1 MVTEPVAAAS
11 GLAATTRSR
20 DLAYRLVRDAGPL
33 LAEFGLPFVLV
44 LYLALQSGGY
54 SQVTSSEVG
63 VIVWWL
69 VLLGAVLGLLARG
82 PMGRAR
88 WLAFGLLAAFA
99 VWTALGFTWT
109 ESSEQTMVEVTR
121 VLTYLGVL
129 ALALSNRGP
138 GTIERVA
145 AGVGSAIA
153 IVALVAL
160 LSRLHPSWF
169 PENTAADFLPITRER
184 LSYPLGYWNGLAAL
198 IVMGIPIVLAA
209 ATYSRRLVTSALAAA
224 VLPAMA
230 LTAFYTLSRGGAVEL
245 AVALTVLFL
254 LAPRRLNLLPTLA
267 ITGAGAALLIVLAT
281 GLDSLE
287 DGLVTG
293 SAQAQ
298 GDEMLLLTLVVC
310 TAVGFLQAAYRGV
323 MPEGIG
329 PVGRDAVIATAA
341 IAGVA
346 VVIGVASAVAAGAP
360 DELSDSWQEFKS
372 PTIDERGAT
381 RFVSASGTGRYQ
393 HWDAALD
400 AGESE
405 PLTGIGPGAYEFWWS
420 RTNDLENFF
429 VRDAHSLY
437 LETFGEAGVVG
448 LLILLAFIATLVWA
462 AVSAARRSGRH
473 RAVIAGVAASCA
485 AYLTASA
492 IDWVWELAAVT
503 AAFLL
508 LGGAILTTRDQ
519 VERDESEDREARRGL
534 PGRVVLAAA
543 AVVALVVIAIPLTAA
558 KSITDS
564 EQAVAAGD
572 LDEAL
577 DKADDAAGLQPYAA
591 TPSLQRA
598 IVLELEGD
606 IDAAAVEAREASRQE
621 STNWQTWL
629 VLSRLEA
636 RLGNA
641 DEALAAYR
649 NARSLNPQSPLFQP

>member
-145 AGVGSAIA
+145 AGVGAAIA

-245 AVALTVLFL
+245 VVALTVLFL

-287 DGLVTG
+287 DGLVTA

-329 PVGRDAVIATAA
+329 PVGRDVVIATAG

-346 VVIGVASAVAAGAP
+346 VVIGIASAVAAGAP

>member
-11 GLAATTRSR
+11 GLAATVRSR
-20 DLAYRLVRDAGPL
+20 DLAYRLVRDAGPV

-145 AGVGSAIA
+145 AGVGAAIA

-245 AVALTVLFL
+245 VVALTVLFL

-287 DGLVTG
+287 DGLVTA

-329 PVGRDAVIATAA
+329 PVGRDVVIATAG

-346 VVIGVASAVAAGAP
+346 VVIGIASAVAAGAP

>member
-145 AGVGSAIA
+145 AGVGAAIA

-245 AVALTVLFL
+245 VVALTVLFL

-287 DGLVTG
+287 DGLVTA

>member
-145 AGVGSAIA
+145 AGVGAAIA

-267 ITGAGAALLIVLAT
+267 ITGAGAALLIVIAT

-534 PGRVVLAAA
+534 PGRVVLAAT

>member
-11 GLAATTRSR
+11 GLAATVRSR
-20 DLAYRLVRDAGPL
+20 DLAYRLVRDAGPV

-145 AGVGSAIA
+145 AGVGAAIA

-245 AVALTVLFL
+245 VVALTVLFL

-267 ITGAGAALLIVLAT
+267 ITGAGAALLIVIAT

-287 DGLVTG
+287 DGLVTA

-329 PVGRDAVIATAA
+329 PVGRDVVIATAG

-346 VVIGVASAVAAGAP
+346 VVIGIASAVAAGAP

>member
-145 AGVGSAIA
+145 AGVGAAIA

-267 ITGAGAALLIVLAT
+267 ITGAGAALLIVIAT

-329 PVGRDAVIATAA
+329 PVGRDVVIATAG

-346 VVIGVASAVAAGAP
+346 VVIGIASAVAAGAP